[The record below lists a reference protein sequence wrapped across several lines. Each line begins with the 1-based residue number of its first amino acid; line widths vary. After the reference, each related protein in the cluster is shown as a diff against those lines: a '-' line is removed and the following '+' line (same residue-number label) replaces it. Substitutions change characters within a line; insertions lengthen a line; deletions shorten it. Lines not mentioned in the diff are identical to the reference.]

1 MSRQIDSLSPLS
13 KPNVWRVMC
22 RRACVCAWCRCWG
35 WRRRPGPACGG
46 PPPSPRCPRCS
57 RPWPPSRTG
66 RASTPSRSPPSE
78 DVSQHKYFLLL
89 HIFLLSTGNIFR
101 RPLQKVQDRLLRAAR
116 AEPRRRGFTG
126 PGPAQPR
133 RQGRLRGRR
142 LPGRRRHQVRNIFT
156 VLLKYFHDVRQVLR
170 EPGG

>member
-1 MSRQIDSLSPLS
+1 MCG
-13 KPNVWRVMC
+13 VC
-22 RRACVCAWCRCWG
+22 RRACVCAWCRWWG
-35 WRRRPGPACGG
+35 CRRRPGPACGG

-57 RPWPPSRTG
+57 RPWPPYQTG
-66 RASTPSRSPPSE
+66 RASTPSRYPSSE
-78 DVSQHKYFLLL
+78 DVSQHKYFVLLK
-89 HIFLLSTGNIFR
+89 IFLLSIRNIFR

-116 AEPRRRGFTG
+116 AESRWRGFPG

-142 LPGRRRHQVRNIFT
+142 LPGRGRHQVRDIST
-156 VLLKYFHDVRQVLR
+156 VFLKYFYDIRQVLR